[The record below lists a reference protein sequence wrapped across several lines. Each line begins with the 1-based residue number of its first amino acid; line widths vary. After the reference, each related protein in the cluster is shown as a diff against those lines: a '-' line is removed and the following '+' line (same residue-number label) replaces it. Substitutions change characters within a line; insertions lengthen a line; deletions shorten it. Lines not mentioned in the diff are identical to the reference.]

1 MYVSCVVPARNE
13 EGHLEHV
20 INEVLAIGSITDI
33 IIVEGGSSDGTFAEA
48 VRLAERNPARIRT
61 FKQPGKGKF
70 DAVQCGAGLARE
82 DFLLIWDADGTVP
95 LDCTRKVVNHA
106 LATEHA
112 TMGNRLQGSREAGS
126 MQYFNFL
133 GNWFFALL
141 WAPLLRSR
149 PVDML
154 CGTKIVQTKV
164 FENIPASILKSDPY
178 GDFALIA
185 TARAMGYSVQ
195 SIPVDYRA
203 RKYGETNIRR
213 WSGGA
218 KLFLSTALIYFWL
231 AREKFSNE

>member
-1 MYVSCVVPARNE
+1 MFVSCVVPARNE

-20 INEVLAIGSITDI
+20 INEVLAISSITDV

-61 FKQPGKGKF
+61 IKQTGRGKF
-70 DAVQCGAGLARE
+70 DAVQCGAELARE

-95 LDCTRKVVNHA
+95 LDCTRRVVSHA

-112 TMGNRLQGSREAGS
+112 TMGNRLQGNREVGS
-126 MQYFNFL
+126 MQYLNFL
-133 GNWFFALL
+133 GNWIFALL

-164 FENIPASILKSDPY
+164 FENIPARILKSDPY

-195 SIPVDYRA
+195 SIPVNYLA
-203 RKYGETNIRR
+203 RQYGETNIRR

-218 KLFLSTALIYFWL
+218 RLFFSTTLIYFWL
-231 AREKFSNE
+231 ARKKLTSE

>member
-1 MYVSCVVPARNE
+1 MFVSCVVPARNE

-20 INEVLAIGSITDI
+20 INEVLAVESITDI
-33 IIVEGGSSDGTFAEA
+33 IIIEGGSSDGTFVEA
-48 VRLAERNPARIRT
+48 VKLAEQNPGRIRT
-61 FKQPGKGKF
+61 IKQPGKGKF
-70 DAVQCGAGLARE
+70 DAVQFGAKLARE
-82 DFLLIWDADGTVP
+82 EFLLIWDADGTVP

-106 LATEHA
+106 LATAHA
-112 TMGNRLQGSREAGS
+112 TMGNRLRGSREVGS
-126 MQYFNFL
+126 MRYFNFL

-141 WAPLLRSR
+141 WAPLLGSR

-164 FENIPASILKSDPY
+164 FSNIPARILKTDPY

-185 TARAMGYSVQ
+185 TARAMGYTVQ
-195 SIPVDYRA
+195 SIPVDYCA

-218 KLFLSTALIYFWL
+218 KLFLSTILIYFWL
-231 AREKFSNE
+231 ARKKFTHE